1 MKLTKDTLV
10 RILLLSLGTCVAFAQ
25 VTVPAVNYS
34 YNGPP
39 LNIGY
44 TTGSAA
50 TFMSIPVSSLVTITK
65 VTVTVNISYPQIS
78 DLNLYIFSPDGTR
91 TKLLERNCS
100 GTPNATLVN
109 ITFDDSASSTYSSFC
124 PAEAGR
130 GPWKGNEP
138 LSNFNNKSAA
148 GTWTL
153 AVQNNVTTGNSGVV
167 NGVTVSIAGTIPSTP
182 TISPN
187 TVFNPLTLQVGP
199 IAPGELLAVVGS
211 NIGPA
216 TSVTAPAGNLPT
228 TLGGTQLM
236 INDTLP
242 APLAFSSTNLVVA
255 VLPYSAGGSGAVIG
269 GTVKLTIVY
278 NGVTSN
284 SVVTSIALASPGLF
298 PVTVGDTAQTS
309 VKAVNPDGTL
319 NSSSNPV
326 AAGSIVALYAG
337 GLGPVT
343 PSFTAGQVAP
353 STPLYTTTAPTFVS
367 FAGQTG
373 DVLFSGLAPGTIG
386 VYQVNARIPSTVPS
400 GSQAVLLWNSAGT
413 SQNGLQ
419 IYIK

>member
-1 MKLTKDTLV
+1 MNLTKNSLNAV
-10 RILLLSLGTCVAFAQ
+10 LFFLLGCCIASAQ

-39 LNIGY
+39 LNLTY

-50 TFMSIPVSSLVTITK
+50 TFVTIPVSSLVTITK
-65 VTVTVNISYPQIS
+65 VTVTVNISYPLVG
-78 DLNLYIFSPDGTR
+78 DLNLYLFSPDGTR
-91 TKLLERNCS
+91 TKLLERNCA
-100 GTPNATLVN
+100 GTPGATLVN
-109 ITFDDSASSTYSSFC
+109 ITFDDSASTSYSSFC

-138 LSNFNNKSAA
+138 LSNYNNKSAA
-148 GTWTL
+148 GNWTL
-153 AVQNNVTTGNSGVV
+153 AVQNNVTTGNSGIV
-167 NGVTVSIAGTIPSTP
+167 NGATLSIAGTIPSTP

-187 TVFNPLTLQVGP
+187 TVFNPLTLQTGP
-199 IAPGELLAVVGS
+199 IAPGEILAVVGS

-216 TSVTAPAGNLPT
+216 TAVSAPSGNLPT

-236 INDTLP
+236 INDTLA
-242 APLAFSSTNLVVA
+242 APIAFSSTNLVVA

-269 GTVKLTIVY
+269 GTVKMTIVY
-278 NGVTSN
+278 NGATSN

-298 PVTVGDTAQTS
+298 PVSLADSGQTS

-326 AAGSIVALYAG
+326 AAGSVVTLYAA

-353 STPLYTTTAPTFVS
+353 STPLYTTTAQTFVS

-373 DVLFSGLAPGTIG
+373 DVLFSGLAPGTLG
-386 VYQVNARIPSTVPS
+386 VYQVNTRIPSTVPS
-400 GSQAVLLWNSAGT
+400 GAQSVLLWNSAGT

>member
-1 MKLTKDTLV
+1 
-10 RILLLSLGTCVAFAQ
+10 
-25 VTVPAVNYS
+25 
-34 YNGPP
+34 
-39 LNIGY
+39 
-44 TTGSAA
+44 
-50 TFMSIPVSSLVTITK
+50 
-65 VTVTVNISYPQIS
+65 
-78 DLNLYIFSPDGTR
+78 
-91 TKLLERNCS
+91 
-100 GTPNATLVN
+100 
-109 ITFDDSASSTYSSFC
+109 
-124 PAEAGR
+124 
-130 GPWKGNEP
+130 
-138 LSNFNNKSAA
+138 
-148 GTWTL
+148 
-153 AVQNNVTTGNSGVV
+153 
-167 NGVTVSIAGTIPSTP
+167 
-182 TISPN
+182 
-187 TVFNPLTLQVGP
+187 
-199 IAPGELLAVVGS
+199 
-211 NIGPA
+211 
-216 TSVTAPAGNLPT
+216 
-228 TLGGTQLM
+228 
-236 INDTLP
+236 
-242 APLAFSSTNLVVA
+242 
-255 VLPYSAGGSGAVIG
+255 
-269 GTVKLTIVY
+269 
-278 NGVTSN
+278 SN